1 MDRLAYRAQHQEAPV
16 NQASTAESPVRHSL
30 PDEDPVAVIG
40 AGWAGLAAA
49 LELVRA
55 GRPVVLIEAA
65 ANPGGRGRSLV
76 LDGAHLDNGQHIL
89 VGACRQVLAQM
100 RTVGVDPETA
110 LHVLPFSLS
119 LRELLPEGGTRAFS
133 LSPRST
139 RPWHLA
145 TALYRAL
152 SGEKPSRRFAAMLG
166 AARMLAQAPDVDL
179 PVAAWLRRGHQPPA
193 LIAGLWEP
201 LCLAVMNTPVA
212 EASAKIF
219 QNVLQQTLRGSE
231 RDARLL
237 IPRMPLGALFPEPAL
252 AWLRASG
259 AEVHMSTRV
268 TGIATRV
275 QGGFELGLRG
285 GARLHAGQ
293 VILAT
298 APRAAERL
306 LPASDALAQAR
317 RALSAL
323 GARSICTVYLR
334 YPKPLVDLPPL
345 TGLLGQHGQWLLPR
359 YLNGEPHWAAVVI
372 SAAEVYPAPDA
383 RTRWQQ
389 VARELA
395 ATFPGLGNPD
405 SGRVVCEQS
414 ATFDAR
420 AGIDELRPDVRTGIP
435 GLYLAGD
442 HCARGLPS
450 TLEAAVQGGLQA
462 AAAVLQ
468 DADPSLAR

>member
-1 MDRLAYRAQHQEAPV
+1 M
-16 NQASTAESPVRHSL
+16 AEGPVRQPL
-30 PDEDPVAVIG
+30 PERDPVAVIG

-65 ANPGGRGRSLV
+65 ANPGGRGRSLD

-100 RTVGVDPETA
+100 RAVGVDPEAA
-110 LHVLPFSLS
+110 LHVLPFALS
-119 LRELLPEGGTRAFS
+119 LRELLPEGGTRTFS
-133 LSPRST
+133 LAPRST

-152 SGEKPSRRFAAMLG
+152 GGEKPSRRLTAMLG
-166 AARMLAQAPDVDL
+166 AARMLGRAPDGDL
-179 PVAAWLRRGHQPPA
+179 TVAEWLRRGHQPPT
-193 LIAGLWEP
+193 LIARVWEP

-219 QNVLQQTLRGSE
+219 QNVLQQTLRGSK

-237 IPRMPLGALFPEPAL
+237 IPRLPLGELFPEPAL
-252 AWLRASG
+252 AWLRTSG
-259 AEVHMSTRV
+259 AEVRLSTRV
-268 TGIATRV
+268 TGITART
-275 QGGFELGLRG
+275 QGGFELSLRG
-285 GARLHAGQ
+285 GCGLHAGQ

-306 LPASDALAQAR
+306 LPASDALAPTR

-334 YPKPLVDLPPL
+334 YPRPLVDLPPL

-372 SAAEVYPAPDA
+372 SAAEMYPAPDA
-383 RTRWQQ
+383 RSRWQQ
-389 VARELA
+389 VARELE
-395 ATFPGLGNPD
+395 ATFPGLGNPE
-405 SGRVVCEQS
+405 SGRVVCEPS
-414 ATFDAR
+414 ATFAAR
-420 AGIDELRPDVRTGIP
+420 AGIDELRPDVRTGMC

-462 AAAVLQ
+462 AKAALQ
-468 DADPSLAR
+468 DAGRGVAR

>member
-1 MDRLAYRAQHQEAPV
+1 M
-16 NQASTAESPVRHSL
+16 AEGPVRQSL
-30 PDEDPVAVIG
+30 PEADPVAVIG

-55 GRPVVLIEAA
+55 GRRVVLIEAA
-65 ANPGGRGRSLV
+65 ATPGGRGRSLD

-100 RTVGVDPETA
+100 RAVGVNPEAA
-110 LHVLPFSLS
+110 LHVLPFALI
-119 LRELLPEGGTRAFS
+119 LRELLPEGGTRAVS

-145 TALYRAL
+145 TTLYRAL
-152 SGEKPSRRFAAMLG
+152 GGETPSRRLTAMLG
-166 AARMLAQAPDVDL
+166 AARMLAQAPDRDL
-179 PVAAWLRRGHQPPA
+179 PVTEWLRRWHQPPA
-193 LIAGLWEP
+193 LIAQLWEP

-212 EASAKIF
+212 VASAKIF

-231 RDARLL
+231 RDAHLL
-237 IPRMPLGALFPEPAL
+237 IPRLPLGTLFPEPAL
-252 AWLRASG
+252 LWLRASG

-268 TGIATRV
+268 TRIAARA

-285 GARLHAGQ
+285 GYRLHAGQ

-306 LPASDALAQAR
+306 LPASDALAPTR

-334 YPKPLVDLPPL
+334 YPTPLVDLPPL

-372 SAAEVYPAPDA
+372 SAADMYPAPDA
-383 RTRWQQ
+383 RSRWQQ

-405 SGRVVCEQS
+405 SGRVVCEPS

-420 AGIDELRPDVRTGIP
+420 AGIDELRPDVRTGMR

-450 TLEAAVQGGLQA
+450 TLEAAVHGGLQA
-462 AAAVLQ
+462 ATAVLQ
-468 DADPSLAR
+468 DAGRGVSR

>member
-1 MDRLAYRAQHQEAPV
+1 MRQPV
-16 NQASTAESPVRHSL
+16 S
-30 PDEDPVAVIG
+30 DGDPVAVVG
-40 AGWAGLAAA
+40 AGWAGLVAA

-55 GRPVVLIEAA
+55 GRPVVLVEAA

-89 VGACRQVLAQM
+89 VGACKQALAQM
-100 RTVGVDPETA
+100 RAVGVDPETA
-110 LHVLPFSLS
+110 LHVLPFGLS
-119 LRELLPEGGTRAFS
+119 LQELLPDGGTRAFS

-145 TALYRAL
+145 AVLYRAL
-152 SGEKPSRRFAAMLG
+152 SGEKPSRRLAAMLG
-166 AARMLAQAPDVDL
+166 VARMLARPPDGDL
-179 PVAAWLRRGHQPPA
+179 PVAEWLRRGHQPPT
-193 LIAGLWEP
+193 LIARLWEP

-219 QNVLQQTLRGSE
+219 QNVLRQTLRGTE

-237 IPRMPLGALFPEPAL
+237 IPRLPLGALFPDPAL
-252 AWLRASG
+252 ARLRASG
-259 AEVHMSTRV
+259 AEVRMSTRV
-268 TGIATRV
+268 TGIAARA
-275 QGGFELGLRG
+275 QGGFELELRG
-285 GARLHAGQ
+285 GDRLRAGQ

-306 LPASDALAQAR
+306 LPASDAVAPAR

-323 GARSICTVYLR
+323 GGRSICTVYLR
-334 YPKPLVDLPPL
+334 YPKPLVELPPL

-372 SAAEVYPAPDA
+372 SAAEMFPALDA
-383 RTRWQQ
+383 RSRWQQ

-405 SGRVVCEQS
+405 SGRVVCEHS

-420 AGIDELRPDVRTGIP
+420 AGIEELRPDVRTGIR

-450 TLEAAVQGGLQA
+450 TLEAAVQSGLQA
-462 AAAVLQ
+462 ATAALH
-468 DADPSLAR
+468 DADPGLAH

>member
-1 MDRLAYRAQHQEAPV
+1 M
-16 NQASTAESPVRHSL
+16 AEGPVRQPL
-30 PDEDPVAVIG
+30 PEGDPVAVIG

-65 ANPGGRGRSLV
+65 ANPGGRGRSLD
-76 LDGAHLDNGQHIL
+76 LDGARLDNGQHIL

-100 RTVGVDPETA
+100 RAVGVDPEAA
-110 LHVLPFSLS
+110 LHVLPFAII
-119 LRELLPEGGTRAFS
+119 LRELLPEGGTRTFS
-133 LSPRST
+133 LAPRST

-152 SGEKPSRRFAAMLG
+152 GGEKPSRRLTAMLG
-166 AARMLAQAPDVDL
+166 AARMLGQAPDGDL
-179 PVAAWLRRGHQPPA
+179 PVAEWLRRGHQPSM
-193 LIAGLWEP
+193 LIARLWEP

-219 QNVLQQTLRGSE
+219 QNVLRQTLRGSE

-237 IPRMPLGALFPEPAL
+237 IPRLPLGALFPEPAL
-252 AWLRASG
+252 AWLRTSG
-259 AEVHMSTRV
+259 AEVRLSTRV
-268 TGIATRV
+268 TGITARTE
-275 QGGFELGLRG
+275 GGFELGLRG
-285 GARLHAGQ
+285 GYRLHAGQ

-306 LPASDALAQAR
+306 LPASDALAPTR

-323 GARSICTVYLR
+323 GGRSICTVYLR

-372 SAAEVYPAPDA
+372 SAAEMYPAPDA
-383 RTRWQQ
+383 RSRWQQ

-395 ATFPGLGNPD
+395 ATFPGLGNPE
-405 SGRVVCEQS
+405 SGRVVCESS
-414 ATFDAR
+414 ATFAAR
-420 AGIDELRPDVRTGIP
+420 AGIDELRPDVRTGMR

-462 AAAVLQ
+462 ATAALQ
-468 DADPSLAR
+468 DAGRGVAR

>member
-1 MDRLAYRAQHQEAPV
+1 
-16 NQASTAESPVRHSL
+16 
-30 PDEDPVAVIG
+30 
-40 AGWAGLAAA
+40 
-49 LELVRA
+49 VRA
-55 GRPVVLIEAA
+55 GRSVVLIEAA
-65 ANPGGRGRSLV
+65 ANPGGRARSLV

-100 RTVGVDPETA
+100 RTLGVDPETA
-110 LHVLPFSLS
+110 LHVLPFSLA
-119 LRELLPEGGTRAFS
+119 LHELLPDGSTRAFS

-152 SGEKPSRRFAAMLG
+152 GGERPSRRLKAILG
-166 AARMLAQAPDVDL
+166 AARMLAQAPDADL

-201 LCLAVMNTPVA
+201 LCLAVMNTPIA

-219 QNVLQQTLRGSE
+219 QNILQQTLGGSQE
-231 RDARLL
+231 DARLL
-237 IPRMPLGALFPEPAL
+237 IPRLPLGALFPEPAL

-268 TGIATRV
+268 TEIATPA

-285 GARLHAGQ
+285 GGRLHAGQ

-298 APRAAERL
+298 APRATEHL
-306 LPASDALAQAR
+306 LPASDALAPTR
-317 RALSAL
+317 RALSVL

-334 YPKPLVDLPPL
+334 YQKPLVDLPPL

-372 SAAEVYPAPDA
+372 SAAEMYPAPNA
-383 RTRWQQ
+383 RSRWQQ

-395 ATFPGLGNPD
+395 ATFPGLGHAD
-405 SGRVVCEQS
+405 FGRVVCEQS

-462 AAAVLQ
+462 AAAALQ
-468 DADPSLAR
+468 DARRVAAR